1 MRNLRILSLA
11 FGLAAAAFVFPML
24 NTSTT
29 SIASDPPQAGLNIA
43 GIQIPAGIP
52 AGGYDAH

>member
-1 MRNLRILSLA
+1 MRNLRILRVA
-11 FGLAAAAFVFPML
+11 FGLAAAAFVFTMP

-29 SIASDPPQAGLNIA
+29 SIASDPPQADLNIA